1 MSVFSKPFN
10 KKTIIIATEERN
22 ICITLPYLIQ
32 ILIVASIVAVI
43 TRFSVKYHQY
53 KYQNDYILIINENNA
68 LKAEHKKLYKRFDEY
83 DKSAEKV
90 NEYITTIVDNKK
102 NIKVS
107 KPIKKA
113 KVNSYEEISAQLN
126 NHELYAYAVI
136 DARKE
141 EIEKKI
147 KKLNIHTIEYD
158 RKTKTIK
165 ISKEDNSNRNKDNYI
180 LNEKSIG
187 GDDAAVRNIS
197 YITESKTVNFP
208 QISKNKITNKNFK
221 HEISKQ
227 IIIEKA
233 FSSLPFGAP
242 TNTNYIVTSKYGL
255 RKNPIKTKKSNES
268 FGFHKGVD
276 VVLPKKNVLSTN
288 NGIVK
293 FAGHKSGY
301 GNCVIIDHTRENTS
315 LNVKTY
321 YAHLESISV
330 KKGQKVFRGQEVG
343 IQGTTGRSTGP
354 HVHYEIHIDKQPV
367 DPIGFIKM
375 PI

>member
-1 MSVFSKPFN
+1 MSFLKPFN
-10 KKTIIIATEERN
+10 KKTIIIATDTHN
-22 ICITLPYLIQ
+22 TCITLPCFIQ
-32 ILIVASIVAVI
+32 ILIVVFIAAVA
-43 TRFSVKYHQY
+43 TRFGVKYHQY
-53 KYQNDYILIINENNA
+53 KYQNDYILILNENNA
-68 LKAEHKKLYKRFDEY
+68 LKDEHKKLYKRFDEY
-83 DKSAEKV
+83 DKSAKKV
-90 NEYITTIVDNKK
+90 NEYMSTIVDNKK

-158 RKTKTIK
+158 GKTKTIK
-165 ISKEDNSNRNKDNYI
+165 ISKEDNYNQKENDHA
-180 LNEKSIG
+180 LNESSIG
-187 GDDAAVRNIS
+187 GDDEAVRKIS
-197 YITESKTVNFP
+197 YITKSKTVSFP
-208 QISKNKITNKNFK
+208 QISKNKITGKNFK
-221 HEISKQ
+221 QEIDKQ

-242 TNTNYIVTSKYGL
+242 TNANYVVTSKYGL
-255 RKNPIKTKKSNES
+255 RKNPIKTKKNNES
-268 FGFHKGVD
+268 IGFHKGVD

-288 NGIVK
+288 NGVVK
-293 FAGHKSGY
+293 FAGHKNGY
-301 GNCVIIDHTRENTS
+301 GNCVIIDHTRENTG

-330 KKGQKVFRGQEVG
+330 EKGQKVFKGQEVG
-343 IQGTTGRSTGP
+343 IQGNTGRSTGP
-354 HVHYEIHIDKQPV
+354 HVHYEIHINKQPV
-367 DPIGFIKM
+367 NPISFVKTLI
-375 PI
+375 

>member
-1 MSVFSKPFN
+1 MSIFLKPFS
-10 KKTIIIATEERN
+10 KKTIIIATEEHN
-22 ICITLPYLIQ
+22 ICVTLPCIIQ
-32 ILIVASIVAVI
+32 ILIVASIAVI
-43 TRFSVKYHQY
+43 IARFAIKYHQY
-53 KYQNDYILIINENNA
+53 KYQNDYILILNENNA
-68 LKAEHKKLYKRFDEY
+68 LKDEHKKLYKRFDEY

-90 NEYITTIVDNKK
+90 NEYITTIVDDKK

-126 NHELYAYAVI
+126 NHELYAYAAI

-147 KKLNIHTIEYD
+147 KKLNIHAIEYD
-158 RKTKTIK
+158 GKTKTIK
-165 ISKEDNSNRNKDNYI
+165 ISKEDNSNQEQNNHI
-180 LNEKSIG
+180 LNKSSIG
-187 GDDAAVRNIS
+187 GDDAAVRKIS
-197 YITESKTVNFP
+197 YITKSKTVSFP

-221 HEISKQ
+221 HEIDKQ
-227 IIIEKA
+227 ITVEKA

-242 TNTNYIVTSKYGL
+242 TNASYILTSKYGL
-255 RKNPIKTKKSNES
+255 RKNPIKTKKNNENIS
-268 FGFHKGVD
+268 FHKGVD
-276 VVLPKKNVLSTN
+276 MVLPKENVLSTN

-301 GNCVIIDHTRENTS
+301 GNCVIIDHTRENIG

-330 KKGQKVFRGQEVG
+330 KKGQKVFKGQKVG

-354 HVHYEIHIDKQPV
+354 HVHYEIHINKQPV
-367 DPIGFIKM
+367 DPIDFVKM
-375 PI
+375 SI